1 MLEDSEM
8 ADSRRI
14 AGLLGPTVIAMIMSE
29 NEFINPHLYDHQIP
43 PVVYLS
49 GTLLFVA
56 GLSIVRA
63 HNRWT
68 GGWPV
73 LVTLTGWF
81 AILLGLFRMFTP
93 GLYEQRAQE
102 NTTALLAGEIVL
114 LAIGIVLT
122 FKAYSRATGS
132 KQDGE

>member
-1 MLEDSEM
+1 M
-8 ADSRRI
+8 ADSRHI
-14 AGLLGPTVIAMIMSE
+14 AGLLGPTIIALITSE
-29 NEFINPHLYDHQIP
+29 NDFVNPHLYDHQIP

-68 GGWPV
+68 AGWPV

-81 AILLGLFRMFTP
+81 AFLLGLFRMFTP
-93 GLYEQRAQE
+93 GFYERGARE
-102 NTTALLAGEIVL
+102 NTTALLAIEIAL

-122 FKAYSRATGS
+122 YQAYSRATDF
-132 KQDGE
+132 KPDGE

>member
-1 MLEDSEM
+1 MV
-8 ADSRRI
+8 DSRRI
-14 AGLLGPTVIAMIMSE
+14 AGLLGSTIIALIMSE

-68 GGWPV
+68 RGWPAF
-73 LVTLTGWF
+73 VTLTGWF
-81 AILLGLFRMFTP
+81 AILLGPFRMFTP
-93 GLYEQRAQE
+93 GLYEQGHR
-102 NTTALLAGEIVL
+102 
-114 LAIGIVLT
+114 
-122 FKAYSRATGS
+122 F
-132 KQDGE
+132 